1 MEVHE
6 LLNDLVNE
14 NTLFFGDPWRYKN
27 TEGII
32 LPIITRASWERNYV
46 LLSEAQDQVKITD
59 TGSISK
65 LDVENSSG
73 KNVLVRTGEVL
84 KGSSTQPRTF
94 QRSAVIAPKKK
105 ETVEVKC
112 IQASHPISPSRS
124 FKTTSWDVPK
134 ELNEVLL
141 SQSYSHHRQSM
152 VWQCIGSIS
161 LTYHALASNS
171 SPRAVMSFS
180 DSLIDAQ
187 RTLESGRK
195 VLTEMISHV
204 PIHSKQVGAVFFKG
218 DKVLGMEMFDSPDS
232 WNAAYEAAIKK
243 YGYNLTSPVDESVFD
258 VKVKADVVKRK
269 AKEFIRKIIQS
280 NLHDKVI
287 TDLYESG
294 ILESKDIVGEY
305 VKLDEK
311 VIYLVALAKELED
324 TFKPRSTIVPR
335 TYDVPDTSYSPRF
348 TYTYTSWSSNDPTWN
363 IQGQVK

>member
-1 MEVHE
+1 MEVHD
-6 LLNDLVNE
+6 LLDDLVNE
-14 NTLFFGDPWRYKN
+14 STVYFGDPWRYKN

-94 QRSAVIAPKKK
+94 QRSAVIAPNKK

-112 IQASHPISPSRS
+112 IQASHPITPSSS
-124 FKTTSWDVPK
+124 FKATTWDVPK

-141 SQSYSHHRQSM
+141 SQDYSHHRQSM

-161 LTYHALASNS
+161 LTYHALASS
-171 SPRAVMSFS
+171 SRTAMSFS

-195 VLTEMISHV
+195 VLSEMISHV

-243 YGYNLTSPVDESVFD
+243 YGYNLTSPIDESVLD
-258 VKVKADVVKRK
+258 VKVRADMVKEK

-280 NLHDKVI
+280 GVHDKV
-287 TDLYESG
+287 TTNLYESG
-294 ILESKDIVGEY
+294 ILESNEIVGEY
-305 VKLDEK
+305 VKLDDR
-311 VIYLVALAKELED
+311 VIYVVALAKEMKD
-324 TFKPRSTIVPR
+324 TFKASSNIVPS
-335 TYDVPDTSYSPRF
+335 TYDIFDTTESPRTDRPF
-348 TYTYTSWSSNDPTWN
+348 TYTWSSSNDLTWSLSLHD
-363 IQGQVK
+363 

>member
-1 MEVHE
+1 MEVHD
-6 LLNDLVNE
+6 LLDDLVNE
-14 NTLFFGDPWRYKN
+14 STVYFGDPWRYKN

-94 QRSAVIAPKKK
+94 QRSAVIAPNKK

-112 IQASHPISPSRS
+112 IQASHPITPSSS
-124 FKTTSWDVPK
+124 FRATSWTAPK

-141 SQSYSHHRQSM
+141 SNSYSHHRQSV
-152 VWQCIGSIS
+152 VWQCINSIS
-161 LTYHALASNS
+161 TTYYALTSPHLAIR
-171 SPRAVMSFS
+171 PS

-187 RTLESGRK
+187 KALESGRK
-195 VLTEMISHV
+195 VLSEMISHV

-243 YGYNLTSPVDESVFD
+243 YGYNLTSPIDESVLD
-258 VKVKADVVKRK
+258 VKVRSDVVKEK
-269 AKEFIRKIIQS
+269 AKEFIRKVIQS
-280 NLHDKVI
+280 GVHDKV
-287 TDLYESG
+287 TTELYESG
-294 ILESKDIVGEY
+294 ILESNEIVGEY
-305 VKLDEK
+305 VKLDDR
-311 VIYLVALAKELED
+311 VIYVVALAKEMKD
-324 TFKPRSTIVPR
+324 TFKASPNIVPR
-335 TYDVPDTSYSPRF
+335 TYDIFDTTESPRADRPF
-348 TYTYTSWSSNDPTWN
+348 TYTWSSSNDPSWSLSLHD
-363 IQGQVK
+363 